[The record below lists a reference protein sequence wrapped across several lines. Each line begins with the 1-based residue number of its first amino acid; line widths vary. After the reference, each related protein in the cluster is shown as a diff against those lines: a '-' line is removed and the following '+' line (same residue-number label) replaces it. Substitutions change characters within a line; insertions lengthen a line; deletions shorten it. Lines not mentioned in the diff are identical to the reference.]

1 MQVLM
6 MMGPN
11 SRVHAMQISGGQ
23 LILGGLAFLGV
34 FFFIA
39 WSITGFTNQTR
50 NTLFSIE
57 RNAFLETRFI
67 AQSEGDYETKLME
80 LQIRMDEMQRN
91 LSQLDDLRS
100 QLLRSHGDTVVDLGN
115 QTQFGQAQGG
125 PIHPSTSIINLGNHG
140 EQYGARLD
148 RTVHDS
154 IALNARVNAM
164 QAALSYAGEGIG
176 LPTGLP
182 LPSFIKPSSGL
193 GYRIDPISGQ
203 LAWHEGTDYPAAQGT
218 PIKATGNG
226 VVVRAG
232 WDTEY
237 GNVVDI
243 KHVNNVITRY
253 AHTQAMFVQVGDRVE
268 QSQVI
273 ATVGSTGRSTGP
285 HLHYEVI
292 RGRASNPLNAGFTSA
307 AH

>member
-1 MQVLM
+1 MQILI
-6 MMGPN
+6 MMGPH
-11 SRVHAMQISGGQ
+11 SRVRALQLSVGQ
-23 LILGGLAFLGV
+23 LIAAGLALIGLLL
-34 FFFIA
+34 FIS
-39 WSITGFTNQTR
+39 WLIVGFANQTR
-50 NTLFSIE
+50 TALFSME
-57 RNAFLETRFI
+57 RNAFLESRFI
-67 AQSEGDYETKLME
+67 ARSEGDYETKLME
-80 LQIRMDEMQRN
+80 LQVRMDETQRN
-91 LSQLDDLRS
+91 LSQLDDLRN
-100 QLLRSHGDTVVDLGN
+100 QLLITQGGVVDLGN
-115 QTQFGQAQGG
+115 QTQFGSQGG
-125 PIHPSTSIINLGNHG
+125 PVHTATATINLGNQG

-154 IALNARVNAM
+154 IALSARVNAM
-164 QAALSYAGEGIG
+164 QAALTHTWEGSG

-182 LPSFIKPSSGL
+182 LPGFIKPSSGL

-203 LAWHEGTDYPAAQGT
+203 LAWHEGTDYPAAHGT
-218 PIKATGNG
+218 PIKATGDG

-243 KHVNNVITRY
+243 KHSNNIITRY
-253 AHTQAMFVQVGDRVE
+253 AHAHALFVKVGDVVQ

-292 RGRASNPLNAGFTSA
+292 RNGQTLVNR
-307 AH
+307 

>member
-1 MQVLM
+1 MQILI
-6 MMGPN
+6 MMGPH
-11 SRVHAMQISGGQ
+11 SRVRALQLSIAQLIVGALALLVMLFFITWLISG
-23 LILGGLAFLGV
+23 V
-34 FFFIA
+34 
-39 WSITGFTNQTR
+39 TNQTR
-50 NTLFSIE
+50 NALFSME

-80 LQIRMDEMQRN
+80 LQLRMDEAQRN
-91 LSQLDDLRS
+91 LSQLDDLRN
-100 QLLRSHGDTVVDLGN
+100 QLLRTQGGGVVDLGN
-115 QTQFGQAQGG
+115 QTQLGHAQGG
-125 PIHPSTSIINLGNHG
+125 PVHPSTATINLGNQG
-140 EQYGARLD
+140 EHYGARLD

-154 IALNARVNAM
+154 IALSARVNAM
-164 QAALSYAGEGIG
+164 QSALTHTWEGSG

-203 LAWHEGTDYPAAQGT
+203 LAWHEGTDYPAAHGT
-218 PIKATGNG
+218 PIKATGDG

-232 WDTEY
+232 WDAEY

-243 KHVNNVITRY
+243 KHPNAVITRY
-253 AHTQAMFVQVGDRVE
+253 AHAHALFVKAGDVVQ

-292 RGRASNPLNAGFTSA
+292 RNGQALVNR
-307 AH
+307 

>member
-1 MQVLM
+1 MQILI
-6 MMGPN
+6 MMGPH
-11 SRVHAMQISGGQ
+11 SRVRALQLSIGQ
-23 LILGGLAFLGV
+23 LIVGALALFGAL
-34 FFFIA
+34 FFIT
-39 WSITGFTNQTR
+39 WSIAGLTHQTR
-50 NTLFSIE
+50 NALFSIE

-67 AQSEGDYETKLME
+67 AQSQGDYETKLME
-80 LQIRMDEMQRN
+80 LQLRMDEAQRS
-91 LSQLDDLRS
+91 LSQLDDLRN
-100 QLLRSHGDTVVDLGN
+100 QLLRTQGLQIQDGVVELGN
-115 QTQFGQAQGG
+115 QMQFGHAQGG
-125 PIHPSTSIINLGNHG
+125 PVHASTATINLGNQG
-140 EQYGARLD
+140 EHYGARLD

-154 IALNARVNAM
+154 IALSARVNAM
-164 QAALSYAGEGIG
+164 QSALTHTWEGSN

-193 GYRIDPISGQ
+193 GYRLDPISGQ

-218 PIKATGNG
+218 PIKATGDG
-226 VVVRAG
+226 IVVRAA

-243 KHVNNVITRY
+243 KHPNAVITRY
-253 AHTQAMFVQVGDRVE
+253 AHAQALFVKAGDVVQ

-292 RGRASNPLNAGFTSA
+292 QGGDRMVQMTK
-307 AH
+307 